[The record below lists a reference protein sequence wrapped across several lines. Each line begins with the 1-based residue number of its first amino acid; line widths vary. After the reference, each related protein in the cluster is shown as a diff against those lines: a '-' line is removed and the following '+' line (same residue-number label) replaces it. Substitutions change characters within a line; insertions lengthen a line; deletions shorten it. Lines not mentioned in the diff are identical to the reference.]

1 MPSRPQ
7 LKTSGVNASAM
18 PFASY
23 AQVLRMLMPPAH
35 RVGFYD
41 AKGHALWVSDGV
53 EEPEFRM
60 HLDLVLARFAANRPE
75 EMAGPYS
82 ATEQPEPIYVFPIR
96 DSAGNLLGA
105 VGLLCR
111 SLPEGT
117 AYRRPEHVDRLLA
130 PLLDIVSHGWRTQVE
145 PPQPPVLVREI
156 KATNPIIAPAP
167 APPADAP
174 LPALLRRTLALATRS
189 LNGAFGTVIAAAR
202 PFTLTHRV
210 SPDESDLAIDAAIDN
225 VRTSVLR
232 YMSVRTGPLVSNI
245 TGTGLVRTDLAGTGR
260 AQQLPYKLLALPLR
274 TESSQLAA
282 ALVVFRA
289 RNAPDFTGD
298 EVASLAKIAAQV
310 PANLLRELI
319 PSAVTVAPAIQPA
332 AATSANPEHLP
343 EATAA
348 TTKAPPEASK
358 LAPATPEQPPSIKAN
373 PTPLKIVQLAAAH
386 SAMTMDERVRAAL
399 REDNFDLY
407 VQKISPLRDTRRAAR
422 YEVLLRMTDGTQL
435 YAPQTFFAAA
445 EANELMPELDQWV
458 IRELMSTLRKRA
470 AALRTNFWEFSIN
483 IAAQTLLTDQFSE
496 YVLQELRSSAIP
508 AGLLV
513 FEVAESDAIEHQYS
527 LSILAKRLHE
537 AGCRLAL
544 DNCRAGL
551 RTFDSVHKWP
561 VSCLKIDGSLIR
573 NIVTNYRYET
583 QVRAVAEMAREMRIE
598 TVAECVESEGIRER
612 LIGMGVDYAQGF
624 HFGKPQPL
632 RTLFRD

>member
-7 LKTSGVNASAM
+7 QKPSGVSASAM

-75 EMAGPYS
+75 EMAGSYS
-82 ATEQPEPIYVFPIR
+82 ATEQPEPVYVFPIR

-117 AYRRPEHVDRLLA
+117 AYRRAEHVDRLLA
-130 PLLDIVSHGWRTQVE
+130 PLLEIISHSWRAQVE
-145 PPQPPVLVREI
+145 PPSPPVLVREI
-156 KATNPIIAPAP
+156 KANPIIASAP
-167 APPADAP
+167 APRADAP

-189 LNGAFGTVIAAAR
+189 LNGAFGSIIAAGR
-202 PFTLTHRV
+202 PFTLMHRV
-210 SPDESDLAIDAAIDN
+210 SPDESDLAINAAIDN

-232 YMSVRTGPLVSNI
+232 YMSVCTGPLVSNA
-245 TGTGLVRTDLAGTGR
+245 TSGTGLAGTGR
-260 AQQLPYKLLALPLR
+260 TQQLPYKLLALPLR
-274 TESSQLAA
+274 NESSQLAA
-282 ALVVFRA
+282 ALTIFRA
-289 RNAPDFTGD
+289 KNAPDFTGD
-298 EVASLAKIAAQV
+298 EVASLAKIAAQL
-310 PANLLRELI
+310 PSNLLSELI
-319 PSAVTVAPAIQPA
+319 PPTETAAPAIQPT
-332 AATSANPEHLP
+332 ATSANPETLSEATVTAAITRP
-343 EATAA
+343 EAPTPA
-348 TTKAPPEASK
+348 TLGQHPAPP
-358 LAPATPEQPPSIKAN
+358 IKVN
-373 PTPLKIVQLAAAH
+373 PTPLKIVQLTAAR
-386 SAMTMDERVRAAL
+386 SAMTTDERVRAAL
-399 REDNFDLY
+399 RENNFDLY

-422 YEVLLRMTDGTQL
+422 YEVLLRMTDGTEL
-435 YAPQTFFAAA
+435 YTPQTFFAAA
-445 EANELMPELDQWV
+445 EASELMPELDQWV
-458 IRELMSTLRKRA
+458 IRELMSALRKHA
-470 AALRTNFWEFSIN
+470 AALRTSFWEFSIN
-483 IAAQTLLTDQFSE
+483 IAAQTLLTDEFSE

-508 AGLLV
+508 AGLLM

-598 TVAECVESEGIRER
+598 TVAECVESEIIRER
-612 LIGMGVDYAQGF
+612 LSGMGVDYAQGF

-632 RTLFRD
+632 RALFGD